1 MSASS
6 AALSAH
12 LRTLKLPSFARDRDE
27 VARRATEEGWP
38 YERYL
43 LELAE
48 RELLDREERRVERLQ
63 RQAHLPSDKTRETLE
78 AERLPVKARRQLAEL
93 YEGHF
98 LERAENV
105 LAFGLPGRGKT
116 HCLSALGHEL
126 VRRGRSVLFVPAYQ
140 LVQRLLAAKRDLLLE
155 ATIRRLDRFEAVIVD
170 DIGYVQ
176 QSREEVEVLFTF
188 LAERYERRSV
198 LISSNL
204 VFSEWDRIFKDPM
217 TTACAIDRLVH
228 HATILELTGSSFRE
242 DAARRRRAGKAPVAA
257 SDAGA

>member
-1 MSASS
+1 VS
-6 AALSAH
+6 AAGEGLAVH

-38 YERYL
+38 YDRYL
-43 LELAE
+43 LELTE
-48 RELLDREERRVERLQ
+48 RELLDREERRVERLH
-63 RQAHLPSDKTRETLE
+63 RQAHLPPDKTRQTLE
-78 AERLPVKARRQLAEL
+78 TERLPAKARRQLAEL
-93 YEGHF
+93 FEGHF
-98 LERAENV
+98 LDRAENV

-116 HCLSALGHEL
+116 HCLSAIGHEL
-126 VRRGRSVLFVPAYQ
+126 VHRGRTVLFLPAYQ
-140 LVQRLLAAKRDLLLE
+140 LVQRLLVAKRDLLLE
-155 ATIRRLDRFEAVIVD
+155 AAIRRMDRFEAVVVD

-217 TTACAIDRLVH
+217 TTACAIDRIVH

-242 DAARRRRAGKAPVAA
+242 DAAKRRRAGTPAA
-257 SDAGA
+257 GKVTRD